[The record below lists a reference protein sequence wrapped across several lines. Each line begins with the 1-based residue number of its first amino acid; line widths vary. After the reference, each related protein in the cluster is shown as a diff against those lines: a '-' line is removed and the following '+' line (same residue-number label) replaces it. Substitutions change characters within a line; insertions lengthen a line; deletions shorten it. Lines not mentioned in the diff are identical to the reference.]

1 MWHYRPGPVDLCD
14 IVDQGQLTYVT
25 LSVSVS
31 QEQVEADV
39 PNHKLWV
46 TSSKSAGQLVE
57 ALTKTG
63 KKVLYVGPVSNWP
76 MSSIARLRVSGQYTL
91 SDDA

>member
-1 MWHYRPGPVDLCD
+1 M
-14 IVDQGQLTYVT
+14 T
-25 LSVSVS
+25 LSVSVE

-63 KKVLYVGPVSNWP
+63 KKVLYVGPVAN
-76 MSSIARLRVSGQYTL
+76 
-91 SDDA
+91 